1 MTRRKTDLKEQVAVK
16 SDWKTVYEFSDYK
29 AAIRARVK
37 ALQKTKKTLTLRKL
51 ADRLSIQ
58 HTYFSRCLGND
69 RAQLSEDHLYSL
81 GRYLDFLPEEID
93 YLLLLR
99 SYASTADMHRRES
112 LFARIE
118 GIRKQR
124 LVSSER
130 AEFRFEDFQ
139 AEAAYLFT
147 PMAML
152 IHVALFIKDF
162 RINPR
167 SLCPLLGITAER
179 LKEILRVLDQS
190 DYIQTSDEDPFRV
203 IDVKS
208 KYPHFGR
215 EHPLMR
221 AHQSALKTQL
231 LSRLQ
236 QTSESDKES
245 FMVTFSMDQDGF
257 ERVRSE
263 FKSFIGKVQ
272 QISSEGQHKHVY
284 QLSFDFL
291 RWI

>member
-1 MTRRKTDLKEQVAVK
+1 MTRRRTASKSEVTPP
-16 SDWKTVYEFSDYK
+16 SDWTTVYEFSDYK
-29 AAIRARVK
+29 VAIRARVK
-37 ALQKTKKTLTLRKL
+37 SLQKSKKAITLRKL
-51 ADRLSIQ
+51 ADRLSLQ
-58 HTYFSRCLGND
+58 PTYFSRCLGSD

-99 SYASTADMHRRES
+99 SYASTSDTHRREN
-112 LFARIE
+112 LFARIDC
-118 GIRKQR
+118 IRKQR
-124 LVSSER
+124 IVSSER
-130 AEFRFEDFQ
+130 AEFRLEDFQ

-147 PMAML
+147 PMA
-152 IHVALFIKDF
+152 IVVHVALFIQSYRK
-162 RINPR
+162 NPR
-167 SLCPLLGITAER
+167 SLCPLLGVTAER
-179 LKEILRVLDQS
+179 LREILRVLDQS
-190 DYIQTSDEDPFRV
+190 DYIQTADDDPFNV
-203 IDVKS
+203 IEVKS

-221 AHQSALKTQL
+221 AHQNTLKTQL

-257 ERVRSE
+257 ERVRTE
-263 FKSFIGKVQ
+263 FKSFIGKIQ
-272 QISSEGQHKHVY
+272 QISSEGKHSHVY
-284 QLSFDFL
+284 QLGFDFL